1 MIGFNWTCL
10 VSSLYDVQ
18 KVNKSLR
25 VISLSVDITDDSADL
40 QRCYDDLKRVK
51 LFLKSFH

>member
-40 QRCYDDLKRVK
+40 KRCYDDLKRVK